1 MAGKQTGKKGRSS
14 RRRKRRGATL
24 TIVVMFILVGDS
36 AFASFRLYQKKQ
48 ENAAKI
54 RELEE
59 DLASEQAR
67 SEEISAY
74 EVYVKTDECI
84 EQIARDRLGLA
95 YPNEII
101 LKPEE

>member
-1 MAGKQTGKKGRSS
+1 MP
-14 RRRKRRGATL
+14 
-24 TIVVMFILVGDS
+24 
-36 AFASFRLYQKKQ
+36 
-48 ENAAKI
+48 
-54 RELEE
+54 
-59 DLASEQAR
+59 ASEQAR